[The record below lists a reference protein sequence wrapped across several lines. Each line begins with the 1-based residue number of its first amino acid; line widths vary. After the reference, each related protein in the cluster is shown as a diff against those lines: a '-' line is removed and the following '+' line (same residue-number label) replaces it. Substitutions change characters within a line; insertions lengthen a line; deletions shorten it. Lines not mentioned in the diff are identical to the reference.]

1 MKGEGKNRE
10 GKGKGEVTGEKG
22 REREGPPHKCW
33 NLGAGPQL
41 PCYATDPRQN
51 DMKRSTLWSGGQ
63 KSRPH
68 DDGQIWRPVGVIIR
82 DLLGRVDFQIWLDI
96 NTINQT
102 DKSLRLGYVAC
113 YPQRNWKQLVTYP
126 EFSKCEVSRG

>member
-1 MKGEGKNRE
+1 MGDK
-10 GKGKGEVTGEKG
+10 EV
-22 REREGPPHKCW
+22 
-33 NLGAGPQL
+33 
-41 PCYATDPRQN
+41 
-51 DMKRSTLWSGGQ
+51 KRSTLWPGGQ

-68 DDGQIWRPVGVIIR
+68 DTGQIWRPVGVIIR
-82 DLLGRVDFQIWLDI
+82 DLLGRVDFHLWLDI